1 MEASEPR
8 NQKAREALTVLL
20 ATILFLTA
28 SSLDYEDAVADA
40 QFYCEQVKAKSWPDF
55 KPETNCEE

>member
-1 MEASEPR
+1 MTD
-8 NQKAREALTVLL
+8 KAREALIVLAATV
-20 ATILFLTA
+20 LFLTA

-40 QFYCEQVKAKSWPDF
+40 QFYCEQVKSKSWPDF

>member
-1 MEASEPR
+1 MTD
-8 NQKAREALTVLL
+8 KAREVLIIL
-20 ATILFLTA
+20 AATILFLTA

-40 QFYCEQVKAKSWPDF
+40 QFYCEQVQSKSWPDF